1 MLKKILIWSESKHSK
16 EKNDRYFLNCKSFL
30 DFKVSVCIFLYHFEF
45 EGHFRI
51 ILKNNNQ
58 QSICFGKALG
68 IQKAALMRE

>member
-58 QSICFGKALG
+58 QSLYVLEKL
-68 IQKAALMRE
+68 